1 LCRSHRFERG
11 VGSAP
16 DKLYRRWIARCST
29 AITSTTFAQALEELL
44 GSDSAHVGVLVG
56 VRRGGDIAVVAALD
70 PFDDDTDDYDEEEA
84 SEGAKHCDEN
94 HEDEAVTTI

>member
-29 AITSTTFAQALEELL
+29 AITSTTSAQALEELL

-56 VRRGGDIAVVAALD
+56 VCRGGDVAVAALD
-70 PFDDDTDDYDEEEA
+70 PFDDDTDYYDEEEA

>member
-56 VRRGGDIAVVAALD
+56 VRRGGDVAVVAALD